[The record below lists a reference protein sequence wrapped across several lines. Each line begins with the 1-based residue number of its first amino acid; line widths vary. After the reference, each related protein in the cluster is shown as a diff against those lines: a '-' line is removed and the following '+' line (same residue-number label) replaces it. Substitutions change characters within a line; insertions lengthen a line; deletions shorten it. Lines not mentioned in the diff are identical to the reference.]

1 MNLNI
6 SLTHLYSPLHNSNFH
21 KKLEL
26 KHTVSIVALSVF
38 TCCVFSLAGAGAI
51 PAAIIGLGSFY
62 SLTAALKTLGFTQY
76 TEEDHEVDLAAY
88 QDRTIVNLFYKFD
101 RSPLNKVGILWE
113 KNRNNDGDT
122 KQVVLPEGWTLQ
134 ELKYNPFHSNGPFT
148 LKAFALLDD
157 QENPRYIVRKSY
169 KFLGLGRN
177 DKDFK
182 IWEVENSQRNH
193 DLVLQAFL

>member
-6 SLTHLYSPLHNSNFH
+6 SLTHLYAPLHTSNFH

-38 TCCVFSLAGAGAI
+38 TSCVFSLAGAGAI
-51 PAAIIGLGSFY
+51 PAAIVGLGSFY
-62 SLTAALKTLGFTQY
+62 SLTAALKTLGFVQY
-76 TEEDHEVDLAAY
+76 TEEDHEVDLADY
-88 QDRTIVNLFYKFD
+88 QERTIVSLFYKFD

-122 KQVVLPEGWTLQ
+122 KQAVLPEGWSLKTLENYPPQ
-134 ELKYNPFHSNGPFT
+134 PDSTFCYET
-148 LKAFALLDD
+148 FALLKDLESPKFVI
-157 QENPRYIVRKSY
+157 QKSY
-169 KFLGLGRN
+169 KPYGFAEY

-182 IWEVENSQRNH
+182 IWEVESSER
-193 DLVLQAFL
+193 DSVLSSIT